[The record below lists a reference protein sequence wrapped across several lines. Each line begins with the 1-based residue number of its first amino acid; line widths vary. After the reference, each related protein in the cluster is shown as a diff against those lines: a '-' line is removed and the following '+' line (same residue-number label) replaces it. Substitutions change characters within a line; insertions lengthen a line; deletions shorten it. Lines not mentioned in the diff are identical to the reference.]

1 MILLDTD
8 TCVEILHGNLNVIR
22 KRNEETDSVAISFIT
37 VAELYY
43 GAAKSNKTDHNNQLV
58 AEFLLTINIIQSD
71 IAIARTYGE
80 LKAGLEKIGL
90 PIADADLFIAA
101 TTITKCEKLITGNLR
116 HYERITGLRIDNWI
130 R

>member
-8 TCVEILHGNLNVIR
+8 ACVEILHGNKKVIR
-22 KRNEETDSVAISFIT
+22 KRNEEQDLVAISFIT

-43 GAAKSNKTDHNNQLV
+43 GAAKSNNMDQNNQLV

-71 IAIARTYGE
+71 IEIARTYGE
-80 LKAGLEKIGL
+80 LKAELEKSES

-101 TTITKCEKLITGNLR
+101 TTIAKCDKLITGNLR

>member
-1 MILLDTD
+1 MTLLDTD
-8 TCVEILHGNLNVIR
+8 TCIEILHGNLNVIR
-22 KRNEETDSVAISFIT
+22 KRNEESDSVGISFIT

-43 GAAKSNKTDHNNQLV
+43 GAAKSNQIDHNNQLV

-71 IAIARTYGE
+71 IEIARTYGE
-80 LKAGLEKIGL
+80 LKAGIEKTGL

-101 TTITKCEKLITGNLR
+101 TTITKCNKLITGNPR
-116 HYERITGLRIDNWI
+116 HYERITDLRIENWI

>member
-1 MILLDTD
+1 M
-8 TCVEILHGNLNVIR
+8 NVIR
-22 KRNEETDSVAISFIT
+22 KRNEESDSVGISFVT

-43 GAAKSNKTDHNNQLV
+43 GAAKSNQIDHNNQLV

-71 IAIARTYGE
+71 IEIARTYGE
-80 LKAGLEKIGL
+80 LKARLEKTGL

-101 TTITKCEKLITGNLR
+101 TTITKYNKLITGNPR
-116 HYERITGLRIDNWI
+116 HYERITDLRIENWI

>member
-22 KRNEETDSVAISFIT
+22 KRNQESDSVAISFIT
-37 VAELYY
+37 VAELYCS
-43 GAAKSNKTDHNNQLV
+43 AAESNKTDHNNQLI

-71 IAIARTYGE
+71 VAIARTYGE
-80 LKAGLEKIGL
+80 LKAALEKIGL
-90 PIADADLFIAA
+90 SIADADLFIAA

-116 HYERITGLRIDNWI
+116 HYERIAGLRIENWI
-130 R
+130 